1 MPMDI
6 EPKYYAIDN
15 WRQACNATS
24 NTDPTLKIKYT
35 QFVNNACLEGGR
47 IQVVHPEF
55 GVVFSCFTQASGT
68 MVDYDPNAF
77 LDTPSILLALRQLG
91 FDIKFK
97 VNPVINSA
105 TRQYLQSA
113 WNMGYTSIR
122 WAVKQYPRKT
132 DATVY
137 GDKYIHKEIIEAH
150 TRVVICFD
158 ENKRPDYMNQF
169 IQPIKNFS
177 GDVMVVD
184 LAKDPSLD
192 FSWLCLP
199 MNIQSVLQEG

>member
-47 IQVVHPEF
+47 LQVVHPEF

-132 DATVY
+132 DANVY

-192 FSWLCLP
+192 FSWLSVP
-199 MNIQSVLQEG
+199 MNIQSILQEG

>member
-24 NTDPTLKIKYT
+24 NTDPTLRIRYT

-47 IQVVHPEF
+47 LQVVHPEF

-192 FSWLCLP
+192 FSWLCVP
-199 MNIQSVLQEG
+199 MNIQSILTEG

>member
-47 IQVVHPEF
+47 LQVVHPEF

-192 FSWLCLP
+192 FSWLSVP
-199 MNIQSVLQEG
+199 MNIQSILQEG

>member
-1 MPMDI
+1 MPRDL

-15 WRQACNATS
+15 WRQACNAVS
-24 NTDPTLKIKYT
+24 NTDPTLKIRYT

-47 IQVVHPEF
+47 LQVVHPEF
-55 GVVFSCFTQASGT
+55 GVVFSCFTQASGSL
-68 MVDYDPNAF
+68 VDYDPNAF

-91 FDIKFK
+91 FDIRYKL
-97 VNPVINSA
+97 NPAINEA
-105 TRQYLQSA
+105 TKQYLQSA
-113 WNMGYTSIR
+113 LNMGYTSIR

-192 FSWLCLP
+192 FSWLSVP

>member
-1 MPMDI
+1 MDI

-47 IQVVHPEF
+47 LQVVHPEF

-97 VNPVINSA
+97 INPVINSA

-132 DATVY
+132 DAAVY

-192 FSWLCLP
+192 FSWLCVP
-199 MNIQSVLQEG
+199 MNIQSILTEG

>member
-15 WRQACNATS
+15 WRQACNAIS

-47 IQVVHPEF
+47 LQVVHPEF

-68 MVDYDPNAF
+68 LVDYDPNAF

-122 WAVKQYPRKT
+122 WAIKQYPRKT

-192 FSWLCLP
+192 FSWLSVP
-199 MNIQSVLQEG
+199 MNIQSILTEG

>member
-24 NTDPTLKIKYT
+24 NTDPTLKIRYT

-47 IQVVHPEF
+47 LQVVHPEF

-68 MVDYDPNAF
+68 LVDYDPNAF

-122 WAVKQYPRKT
+122 WAIKQYPRKT

-137 GDKYIHKEIIEAH
+137 GDKYIHKEIIEAS

-192 FSWLCLP
+192 FSWLCVP

>member
-122 WAVKQYPRKT
+122 WAIKQYPRKT

-192 FSWLCLP
+192 FSWLCVP

>member
-192 FSWLCLP
+192 FSWLCVP
-199 MNIQSVLQEG
+199 MNIQSILQEG

>member
-68 MVDYDPNAF
+68 LVDYDPNAF

-122 WAVKQYPRKT
+122 WAVKQYPRRT

-192 FSWLCLP
+192 FSWLSVP
-199 MNIQSVLQEG
+199 MNIQSILQEG

>member
-24 NTDPTLKIKYT
+24 NTDPTLRIRYT

-47 IQVVHPEF
+47 LQVVHPEF

-122 WAVKQYPRKT
+122 WAIKQYPRKT

-192 FSWLCLP
+192 FSWLCVP
-199 MNIQSVLQEG
+199 MNIQSILQEG

>member
-24 NTDPTLKIKYT
+24 NTDPTLKIRYT
-35 QFVNNACLEGGR
+35 QFVNNAFLEGGR

-68 MVDYDPNAF
+68 MVNYDPNAF

-122 WAVKQYPRKT
+122 WAIKQYPRKT

-192 FSWLCLP
+192 FSWLSVP
-199 MNIQSVLQEG
+199 MNIHSILQEG

>member
-47 IQVVHPEF
+47 LQVVHPEF

-68 MVDYDPNAF
+68 LVDYDPNAF
-77 LDTPSILLALRQLG
+77 LDTPTILLALRQLG

-97 VNPVINSA
+97 VNPVINST

-122 WAVKQYPRKT
+122 WAVKQYPRRT

-192 FSWLCLP
+192 FSWLSVP
-199 MNIQSVLQEG
+199 MNIQSILQEG

>member
-97 VNPVINSA
+97 VIN
-105 TRQYLQSA
+105 T
-113 WNMGYTSIR
+113 NIM
-122 WAVKQYPRKT
+122 K
-132 DATVY
+132 
-137 GDKYIHKEIIEAH
+137 
-150 TRVVICFD
+150 
-158 ENKRPDYMNQF
+158 
-169 IQPIKNFS
+169 KN
-177 GDVMVVD
+177 
-184 LAKDPSLD
+184 
-192 FSWLCLP
+192 
-199 MNIQSVLQEG
+199 

>member
-1 MPMDI
+1 MPRNL

-15 WRQACNATS
+15 WRQACNAVS
-24 NTDPTLKIKYT
+24 NVDPTLKIRYT
-35 QFVNNACLEGGR
+35 EFVNNACLEGGR

-55 GVVFSCFTQASGT
+55 GVVFACFTQASGT
-68 MVDYDPNAF
+68 LVNYDPNAF

-91 FDIKFK
+91 FDIRFK
-97 VNPVINSA
+97 INPTINSA
-105 TRQYLQSA
+105 TKQYLQAA
-113 WNMGYTSIR
+113 WNMGYTSVR

-137 GDKYIHKEIIEAH
+137 GDKYIHKQIVRAH
-150 TRVVICFD
+150 TRVIICFD
-158 ENKRPDYMNQF
+158 ENKRPEYMNQF
-169 IQPIKNFS
+169 IPPIKNFG

-184 LAKDPSLD
+184 LAKNPQLD
-192 FSWLCLP
+192 FTWLYVP

>member
-35 QFVNNACLEGGR
+35 QFVNNTCLEGGR

-177 GDVMVVD
+177 GDVMVID

-192 FSWLCLP
+192 FSWLSVP
-199 MNIQSVLQEG
+199 MNIQSILQEG

>member
-35 QFVNNACLEGGR
+35 QFVNNACLEGER

-122 WAVKQYPRKT
+122 WAIKQYPRKT

-137 GDKYIHKEIIEAH
+137 GDKHIHKEIIEAH

-192 FSWLCLP
+192 FSWLSVP
-199 MNIQSVLQEG
+199 MNIQSILQEG

>member
-47 IQVVHPEF
+47 LQVVHPEF

-192 FSWLCLP
+192 FSWLCVP
-199 MNIQSVLQEG
+199 MNIQSILQEG

>member
-47 IQVVHPEF
+47 LQVVHPEF

-184 LAKDPSLD
+184 LTKDPSLD
-192 FSWLCLP
+192 FSWLSVP
-199 MNIQSVLQEG
+199 MNIQSILQEG

>member
-15 WRQACNATS
+15 WRQACNAVS
-24 NTDPTLKIKYT
+24 NTDPTLKIRYT

-47 IQVVHPEF
+47 LQVVHPEF

-68 MVDYDPNAF
+68 LVDYDPNAF

-97 VNPVINSA
+97 INPVINEA

-113 WNMGYTSIR
+113 LNMGYTSIR

-137 GDKYIHKEIIEAH
+137 GDKYIHKEIIEAR

-158 ENKRPDYMNQF
+158 ENKKPDYMNQF
-169 IQPIKNFS
+169 IQPISNFG

-184 LAKDPSLD
+184 LAKNPSLD
-192 FSWLCLP
+192 FTWLCVP

>member
-47 IQVVHPEF
+47 LQVVHPEF

>member
-47 IQVVHPEF
+47 LQVVHPEF

-68 MVDYDPNAF
+68 LVDYDPNAF

-122 WAVKQYPRKT
+122 WAIKQYPRKT

-150 TRVVICFD
+150 TRVAICFD

-192 FSWLCLP
+192 FSWLSVP
-199 MNIQSVLQEG
+199 MNIQSILTEG

>member
-47 IQVVHPEF
+47 LQVVHPEF

-122 WAVKQYPRKT
+122 WAIKQYPRKT

-184 LAKDPSLD
+184 LTKDPSLD
-192 FSWLCLP
+192 FSWLSVP
-199 MNIQSVLQEG
+199 MNIQSILQEG

>member
-68 MVDYDPNAF
+68 LVDYDPNAF

-122 WAVKQYPRKT
+122 WAIKQYPRKT

-199 MNIQSVLQEG
+199 MNIQSILQEG

>member
-1 MPMDI
+1 MPRDL

-24 NTDPTLKIKYT
+24 NTDPTLKIRYT
-35 QFVNNACLEGGR
+35 QFVNNAALEGGR

-55 GVVFSCFTQASGT
+55 GVVFSCFTSASGSL
-68 MVDYDPNAF
+68 VDYDPNAF

-91 FDIKFK
+91 FDIRYKI
-97 VNPVINSA
+97 NPVINEQ
-105 TRQYLQSA
+105 TKQYLQSA
-113 WNMGYTSIR
+113 LNMGYTSIR

-169 IQPIKNFS
+169 LQPIRNFG

-184 LAKDPSLD
+184 LAKNPALD
-192 FSWLCLP
+192 FSWLCVP

>member
-47 IQVVHPEF
+47 LQVVHPEF

-169 IQPIKNFS
+169 IQPIRNFS

-184 LAKDPSLD
+184 LAKDSSLD
-192 FSWLCLP
+192 FSWLCVP
-199 MNIQSVLQEG
+199 MNIQSILQEG

>member
-47 IQVVHPEF
+47 LQVVHPEF

-97 VNPVINSA
+97 VNPIINSA

-192 FSWLCLP
+192 FSWLCVP
-199 MNIQSVLQEG
+199 MNIQSILQEG

>member
-47 IQVVHPEF
+47 LQVVHPEF

-97 VNPVINSA
+97 INPVINSA

-132 DATVY
+132 DAAVY

-192 FSWLCLP
+192 FSWLCVP
-199 MNIQSVLQEG
+199 MNIQSILTEG

>member
-24 NTDPTLKIKYT
+24 NTDPTLRIRYT

-122 WAVKQYPRKT
+122 WAIKQYPRKT

-137 GDKYIHKEIIEAH
+137 GDKYIHEEIIEAH

-158 ENKRPDYMNQF
+158 ENKQPDYMNQF

-192 FSWLCLP
+192 FSWLSVP
-199 MNIQSVLQEG
+199 MNIQSILQEG

>member
-192 FSWLCLP
+192 FSWLCVP
-199 MNIQSVLQEG
+199 MNIQSILTEG

>member
-55 GVVFSCFTQASGT
+55 GVVFSCFTQVSGSL
-68 MVDYDPNAF
+68 VDYDPNAF

-91 FDIKFK
+91 FDIRYKL
-97 VNPVINSA
+97 NPAINEA
-105 TRQYLQSA
+105 TKQYLQSA
-113 WNMGYTSIR
+113 LNMGYTSIR
-122 WAVKQYPRKT
+122 WAVKQYDRKT
-132 DATVY
+132 DNTVY
-137 GDKYIHKEIIEAH
+137 GGKYITKQIIEAH

-158 ENKRPDYMNQF
+158 ENKHPDYLNQF
-169 IQPIKNFS
+169 IKPIRNFG
-177 GDVMVVD
+177 GDVMVAD
-184 LAKDPSLD
+184 LAKNPALD
-192 FSWLCLP
+192 FTWLCVP
-199 MNIQSVLQEG
+199 MNIHSVLTKG